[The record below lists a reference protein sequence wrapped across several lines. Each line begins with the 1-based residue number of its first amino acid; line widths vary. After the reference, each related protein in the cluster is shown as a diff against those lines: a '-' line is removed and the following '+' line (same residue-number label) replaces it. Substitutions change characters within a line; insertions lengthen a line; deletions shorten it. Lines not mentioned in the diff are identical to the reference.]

1 VSPQLIMDGRVVTL
15 IDDWYA
21 ERAFKAVE
29 SAAAG
34 DVLVAISFDG
44 NVLVRW
50 IDLHASLTIVPAI
63 RAADYK
69 VRSQG
74 VKPTKKLCPWFHAA
88 VEVEFEHVAVEHND
102 VIQALHETTR
112 DGMIARGK
120 RPESYRRW
128 LSKLKK
134 RWVRAVVS
142 NGKRVDDLGT
152 LSSVT

>member
-1 VSPQLIMDGRVVTL
+1 MDGRVVTL
-15 IDDWYA
+15 ADDWAA
-21 ERAFKAVE
+21 EHAYKAIGV
-29 SAAAG
+29 APAG
-34 DVLVAISFDG
+34 DVLAAISFDG

-50 IDLHASLTIVPAI
+50 IDLQASLNVVPAQ
-63 RAADYK
+63 RAMDYK
-69 VRSQG
+69 LRSQG

-88 VEVEFEHVAVEHND
+88 VEMEFEHVAAEHNLT
-102 VIQALHETTR
+102 IQTLHESTR
-112 DGMIARGK
+112 NEMIAHGK
-120 RPESYRRW
+120 QPESYRRW